1 MKFLFLT
8 EKRHSIT
15 SDESLLE
22 LLKSQEQSILINNE
36 DKLEQAT
43 TVRNRKTSRSAA
55 KTELTISNCNG
66 NKLAKSSPSKP
77 NAASRKQALKLKQS
91 NEKVIFNELL
101 VSQNNSTESVKETSA
116 SLPIKEN
123 LLGHFL
129 NNGIDKTKSN
139 LKLLKLKKKVLKI

>member
-1 MKFLFLT
+1 MA
-8 EKRHSIT
+8 EKRHNIT

-22 LLKSQEQSILINNE
+22 LLKSQEQSILINE

-43 TVRNRKTSRSAA
+43 TVRNRKTSRSAT
-55 KTELTISNCNG
+55 KTELTNSNCNG

-101 VSQNNSTESVKETSA
+101 VSQNVSTERVKETSG
-116 SLPIKEN
+116 SCPIKEN
-123 LLGHFL
+123 LLSHFL
-129 NNGIDKTKSN
+129 TNGTEKTKSN
-139 LKLLKLKKKVLKI
+139 FNFLKL